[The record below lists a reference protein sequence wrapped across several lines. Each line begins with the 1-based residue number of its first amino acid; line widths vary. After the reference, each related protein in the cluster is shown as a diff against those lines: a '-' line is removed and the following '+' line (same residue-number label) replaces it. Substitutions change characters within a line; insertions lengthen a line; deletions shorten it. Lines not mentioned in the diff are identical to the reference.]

1 MRMMKFVL
9 YGCAALLLL
18 GVLASSANA
27 QAIKMGF
34 IDDER
39 IKAEYNA
46 WAKAQE
52 EFEIEA
58 KAWEDEAV
66 AKQEELRELRQEFE
80 RQKLILSEEKRK
92 EREASIRAK
101 EQALDAYTKQV
112 FGPSGQAEQKQMSLI
127 RPLLEHINL
136 AIEAVAVEGNY
147 DVIFTLQSGLG
158 YIKETYDVTD
168 RVLEWLEDN
177 PR

>member
-1 MRMMKFVL
+1 MRIMKFVL
-9 YGCAALLLL
+9 FSFAALAL
-18 GVLASSANA
+18 VLSVSSTVKA
-27 QAIKMGF
+27 QSIKMGF

-39 IKAEYNA
+39 IKTEYKA
-46 WAKAQE
+46 WQKAQE
-52 EFEIEA
+52 EFNIEA

-66 AKQEELRELRQEFE
+66 AKQEELRELKAEFE

-92 EREASIRAK
+92 EREAAIRAK
-101 EQALDAYTKQV
+101 EQSLDAYTKQV

-127 RPLLEHINL
+127 RPLLEHINRG
-136 AIEAVAVEGNY
+136 IEAVAVEGNY
-147 DVIFTLQSGLG
+147 DVIFTMQSGLG

-177 PR
+177 PN